1 MAIKIFMTSKKGGT
15 GVSSLCLGIGSAL
28 AHKGMKTLIVD
39 GDISG
44 NSILLMSGCS
54 GKTLY
59 TLSDYKQGACRAKQM
74 LVEVSSAKNLYVLP
88 MFACDDS
95 QLLKRAIAEIEGLFD
110 YILCDN
116 CVGVVCDKAI
126 TITEPYVPAIKCA
139 DVSVAE
145 LHDSGM
151 KDVLVI
157 VNKVNGGFI
166 YEGDILP
173 PSEIAYLLHCEL
185 LAVIPED
192 LTMPLG
198 KWKKD
203 TQKAFKL
210 AAENLT
216 GSKKRIYSPTAGF
229 VGLTGYFKRKL
240 RYWI

>member
-1 MAIKIFMTSKKGGT
+1 ME
-15 GVSSLCLGIGSAL
+15 VPSS
-28 AHKGMKTLIVD
+28 
-39 GDISG
+39 
-44 NSILLMSGCS
+44 
-54 GKTLY
+54 
-59 TLSDYKQGACRAKQM
+59 
-74 LVEVSSAKNLYVLP
+74 KNLYVLP
-88 MFACDDS
+88 LFES
-95 QLLKRAIAEIEGLFD
+95 ENTLLLRRALQEVEGLFD

-116 CVGVVCDKAI
+116 CLREVCDSAVC
-126 TITEPYVPAIKCA
+126 ITEPYVPAIKCA
-139 DVSVAE
+139 DMAVAE

-151 KDVLVI
+151 KDVFVL

-173 PSEIAYLLHCEL
+173 PSEIAYLLHCDL

-198 KWKKD
+198 KWKRG

-216 GSKKRIYSPTAGF
+216 GSKKRIYSPTLGF
-229 VGLTGYFKRKL
+229 MGLTGYLKRKL